1 MKKNILL
8 HCAMEK
14 EAAQIANKLGLRQ
27 ENDKIYRNEN
37 STISLIITG
46 IGKQKTAIEVIKY
59 IENNEKPEL
68 IVNIGYAGS
77 TNCEIGTWVNVS
89 KVYNLEWEIPG
100 EEKYSMKDTGNQ
112 ELIKIEGMKQLECYS
127 AEKFVTKTDLTGE
140 ILFDMELHS
149 LAIICDM
156 YKIPLLSLKK
166 VSDNLSIND
175 YYKNIDMEEVM
186 ELKSSINYLKNII

>member
-1 MKKNILL
+1 MKKNIKKN
-8 HCAMEK
+8 CKMEK